1 MNLLYI
7 IIISILL
14 PFIFLVLSNNKKVES
29 FGIIDD
35 IVNKV
40 GEFISDKILGPVKNL
55 GDDIK
60 NVSVS
65 LGNKVLDGGGKFIES
80 ISDGVMAIKDKFLN
94 IFTGLK
100 DKLVN
105 FVNRIKDGLSG
116 FINNSLGSVKTFVEK
131 RVNDVVGIKDF
142 IYNQIKKLWAR
153 FEKKIMQ
160 SLQYIFYGLL
170 ALNGI
175 SLFGGLFNLIQYLF
189 PRGCPN
195 CSCQS
200 C

>member
-94 IFTGLK
+94 IFILLK
-100 DKLVN
+100 SFL
-105 FVNRIKDGLSG
+105 
-116 FINNSLGSVKTFVEK
+116 NN
-131 RVNDVVGIKDF
+131 
-142 IYNQIKKLWAR
+142 
-153 FEKKIMQ
+153 
-160 SLQYIFYGLL
+160 
-170 ALNGI
+170 
-175 SLFGGLFNLIQYLF
+175 
-189 PRGCPN
+189 
-195 CSCQS
+195 
-200 C
+200 